1 MVLIKFHCKNKK
13 SRDRNIRSLSLEQ
26 IINKK
31 IEIIVVMHLVC
42 YWIQKLCLICFTNM
56 YFRIGKKKI
65 GSTLRKVILFGVL
78 LIVSF

>member
-31 IEIIVVMHLVC
+31 IEIILVM
-42 YWIQKLCLICFTNM
+42 YRIQKLCLKFVLQTCILG
-56 YFRIGKKKI
+56 YGKGK
-65 GSTLRKVILFGVL
+65 
-78 LIVSF
+78 

>member
-31 IEIIVVMHLVC
+31 IEIIVVMHQVC
-42 YWIQKLCLICFTNM
+42 YWIQKLCLN
-56 YFRIGKKKI
+56 
-65 GSTLRKVILFGVL
+65 LFYKHV
-78 LIVSF
+78 F